1 MAEQSKPKN
10 ETATASTNET
20 AQASPDRP
28 KSFPTKVRVT
38 QFPDRELEVDESEY
52 NNLAAQGLLVS
63 QNKE

>member
-10 ETATASTNET
+10 ETATTNET
-20 AQASPDRP
+20 VQASPDRP

-38 QFPDRELEVDESEY
+38 QFPDRELEVDESEW